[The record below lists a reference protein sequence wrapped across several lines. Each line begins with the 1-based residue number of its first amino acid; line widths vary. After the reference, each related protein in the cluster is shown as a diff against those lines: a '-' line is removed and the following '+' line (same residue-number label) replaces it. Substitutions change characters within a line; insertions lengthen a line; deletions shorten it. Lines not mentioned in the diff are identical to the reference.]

1 MKLPPRIGGP
11 DVGPLDFLHTLD
23 PHKKQ
28 WHGAM
33 HALERTHEMDL
44 LYTNFQKTWADIKT
58 FFDQKNIQGLKDMQS
73 RLSPWPPVVMLALEP
88 QHSALVHAAWQT
100 LLEFHTCARFA
111 LEQPELM
118 AKPEWKTWRLALHEK
133 EWPGSLRL
141 PARTNVPGVLRAGHT
156 VAVVTTQPFAF
167 TKGGNTLHK
176 VHALHKDATS
186 FRFQSPACSAYDT
199 SYQLAAEDL
208 FGAHSD
214 REISKLAFWTMVGI
228 QKEPEAAASMIWR
241 PRYYGGPPGTSSW
254 ALHDAGTM
262 AGQAAAKARTTMLHW
277 MTALSDSLHE
287 QLHVRNDIGWNT
299 AHQDFLQAYTRSWYA
314 VTRLGVAHKRT
325 AAQVN
330 ELLGY
335 TASIHKQLERV
346 QNPVAPEL
354 GRVLQWTT
362 LQLQQSNSNALA
374 MALL

>member
-1 MKLPPRIGGP
+1 
-11 DVGPLDFLHTLD
+11 
-23 PHKKQ
+23 
-28 WHGAM
+28 
-33 HALERTHEMDL
+33 
-44 LYTNFQKTWADIKT
+44 
-58 FFDQKNIQGLKDMQS
+58 
-73 RLSPWPPVVMLALEP
+73 
-88 QHSALVHAAWQT
+88 
-100 LLEFHTCARFA
+100 
-111 LEQPELM
+111 
-118 AKPEWKTWRLALHEK
+118 
-133 EWPGSLRL
+133 
-141 PARTNVPGVLRAGHT
+141 
-156 VAVVTTQPFAF
+156 
-167 TKGGNTLHK
+167 
-176 VHALHKDATS
+176 
-186 FRFQSPACSAYDT
+186 
-199 SYQLAAEDL
+199 
-208 FGAHSD
+208 
-214 REISKLAFWTMVGI
+214 
-228 QKEPEAAASMIWR
+228 
-241 PRYYGGPPGTSSW
+241 
-254 ALHDAGTM
+254 M